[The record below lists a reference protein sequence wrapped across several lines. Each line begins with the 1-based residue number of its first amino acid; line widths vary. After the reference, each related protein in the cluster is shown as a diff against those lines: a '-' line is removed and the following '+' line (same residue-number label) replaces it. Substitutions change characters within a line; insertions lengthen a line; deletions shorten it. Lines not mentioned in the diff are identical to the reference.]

1 MPAPRIGYHRVIA
14 STTLALLHSSL
25 ALSYAVGSLSRGPG
39 ITSPNAVRVSI
50 VSYIDSLGPVWQI
63 GFGSTAL
70 MLVIGLINHRYL
82 AVAHALGGAAVAVF
96 ATALWFG
103 FAFSD
108 PRPAVLSPI
117 AYTCTVVW
125 HLTIGVTYA
134 RLSSLHRMSVVV
146 TPPPSTEH
154 DPPARRRHRRAGR

>member
-1 MPAPRIGYHRVIA
+1 MPAPPRIGYHRVIA

-25 ALSYAVGSLSRGPG
+25 ALSYSIGSLSRGPG
-39 ITSPNAVRVSI
+39 ITTPGAVRVSI

-63 GFGSTAL
+63 GFGSTAAL
-70 MLVIGLINHRYL
+70 LVIGLIRHRHL
-82 AVAHALGGAAVAVF
+82 ALAHTLGGAAVAVF

-134 RLSSLHRMSVVV
+134 RLNSLPRSSVVV
-146 TPPPSTEH
+146 PPPPSV
-154 DPPARRRHRRAGR
+154 PPTHRRRKRTGR